1 MAVLPIIPTWLD
13 QGAQMSVGKQE
24 GRTFVECGKNLRGE
38 ISMNAEKAGYV
49 NGKRGISKPKVAR
62 VCVHQRM
69 LDWHY
74 NEKAQPSG
82 NLVCRECGA
91 VIPDPAKVLA

>member
-1 MAVLPIIPTWLD
+1 
-13 QGAQMSVGKQE
+13 
-24 GRTFVECGKNLRGE
+24 
-38 ISMNAEKAGYV
+38 MNAEKAGKKKKK
-49 NGKRGISKPKVAR
+49 NGTSKPKVAR

-69 LDWHY
+69 LDYHY

-91 VIPDPAKVLA
+91 VISDPAKVLG

>member
-1 MAVLPIIPTWLD
+1 
-13 QGAQMSVGKQE
+13 
-24 GRTFVECGKNLRGE
+24 
-38 ISMNAEKAGYV
+38 MNAEKAGYV
-49 NGKRGISKPKVAR
+49 NGKKGTFKPKVAR

-69 LDWHY
+69 LDYHY

-91 VIPDPAKVLA
+91 VIPDPANVLA

>member
-1 MAVLPIIPTWLD
+1 
-13 QGAQMSVGKQE
+13 
-24 GRTFVECGKNLRGE
+24 
-38 ISMNAEKAGYV
+38 MNAEKAGPV
-49 NGKRGISKPKVAR
+49 NGINGTSKLKKGKT
-62 VCVHQRM
+62 CVHQRM

-91 VIPDPAKVLA
+91 VIPDPAKVLV

>member
-1 MAVLPIIPTWLD
+1 
-13 QGAQMSVGKQE
+13 
-24 GRTFVECGKNLRGE
+24 
-38 ISMNAEKAGYV
+38 MNIVEKAGCV
-49 NGKRGISKPKVAR
+49 NGKKGISKLKRAR
-62 VCVHQRM
+62 ACVHQRM
-69 LDWHY
+69 LDYHY